1 METVSSP
8 EEQVLATC
16 PKSAHSPK
24 ENADVRRK
32 RRFSTSFLRKQESSR
47 PADA

>member
-1 METVSSP
+1 METISSP
-8 EEQVLATC
+8 EELVLSTD

-32 RRFSTSFLRKQESSR
+32 RRSL
-47 PADA
+47 